1 MKQFLVQFKVLPYVF
16 VVIEAHGIF
25 FCGKS
30 LLTVLVPGCQS
41 FFHGF
46 CHVFRLERVEV
57 ACVILANLRQA
68 GESRREDL
76 AIIAHCLKNGRPN
89 PSSRLGNKK
98 ASLWAYIQLRSSSVI
113 SPVIMTLSAWQR
125 SFISFSSLK

>member
-25 FCGKS
+25 FRGKS

-76 AIIAHCLKNGRPN
+76 AIIAHCLKNGEA
-89 PSSRLGNKK
+89 K
-98 ASLWAYIQLRSSSVI
+98 SLQ
-113 SPVIMTLSAWQR
+113 SAWKQE
-125 SFISFSSLK
+125 SLAIGLHLIRWCRIKKKKKILQKLKNRNRKRDKNP